1 MDSGP
6 VAASR
11 SRDEIADAIRGLTP
25 VQWARLR
32 LVAARRAFGR
42 PVEAEDLLQMALAS
56 GLDGRTCPA
65 HVDVVRFL
73 AEAMRSIGD
82 GEVDKARRRP
92 VLVPVPKTG
101 ENRDEEV
108 EFPDDRPTVEE
119 QRISDEDRD
128 EKRAPILALFDDDAT
143 ARDLVEGVMEN
154 MTAAE
159 LRELTGLDETAYASK
174 RRLIRRRINA
184 AFRKGLKP

>member
-1 MDSGP
+1 VDSGP

-11 SRDEIADAIRGLTP
+11 SRDEIADAIRGLTS

-56 GLDGRTCPA
+56 ALDGRTCPA

-92 VLVPVPKTG
+92 ILVPVPKTG

-119 QRISDEDRD
+119 QRISDEDRY
-128 EKRAPILALFDDDAT
+128 EKRAPILTLFDDDAT

-159 LRELTGLDETAYASK
+159 LRELTGLDEIAYASK